1 MWFKREHRN
10 RNRRL
15 GRGHVLDVKLRSDQV
30 RAVRV
35 RLLSIAGGIVFG
47 TVFSLYLIWRTG
59 EALLDKFV
67 YENPDFA
74 IQSVEVQ
81 TDGVIPADT
90 IRSWSGVRLG
100 QNLIGLDLA
109 GVKRNLE
116 LVSMLDAVSVER
128 ILPQTLKI
136 RVTERTPVAQ
146 IDVPHLGLS
155 GGLVFSVFE
164 LDARGDVLQPVD
176 PRQCT
181 VPASQLDY
189 TLPSILWTNLAQLQ
203 PGRRLFSPQLQGA
216 LQLIAVFRHSP
227 MFGLADLRQ
236 LDVSAPGVIQATTAQ
251 GCQVTFGLQD
261 PDRQLRRWRQIYD
274 WGFQQRKT
282 IATLNLALENDIPVN
297 WVLANPTPTINNFK
311 PVKPSKFRRKNV

>member
-1 MWFKREHRN
+1 MWFKRDHRN

-15 GRGHVLDVKLRSDQV
+15 GRGHVLDVKLRSDQA

-59 EALLDKFV
+59 EALLDRFV

-74 IQSVEVQ
+74 IQSIEVQ
-81 TDGVIPADT
+81 TDGVIPAET

-116 LVSMLDAVSVER
+116 LVSVLDSVSVER

-136 RVTERTPVAQ
+136 RVAERTPVAQ
-146 IDVPHLGLS
+146 IDVPHLDLS

-176 PRQCT
+176 ARLCT

-203 PGRRLFSPQLQGA
+203 PGHRLFSPQLQGA
-216 LQLIAVFRHSP
+216 LQLIAAFRHSP
-227 MFGLADLRQ
+227 MYGLADLRQ
-236 LDVSAPGVIQATTAQ
+236 LDVSAPGVIQAATAQ
-251 GCQVTFGLQD
+251 GCQITFGLEEQ
-261 PDRQLRRWRQIYD
+261 DRQLRRWRQIYD

-282 IATLNLALENDIPVN
+282 IATLDLALENDIPVN
-297 WVLANPTPTINNFK
+297 WVLANATPPINSK

>member
-1 MWFKREHRN
+1 
-10 RNRRL
+10 
-15 GRGHVLDVKLRSDQV
+15 
-30 RAVRV
+30 
-35 RLLSIAGGIVFG
+35 LLTIAGGIVFG

-74 IQSVEVQ
+74 IQSIEVQ
-81 TDGVIPADT
+81 TDGVIPAET
-90 IRSWSGVRLG
+90 IRNWSGVRPG

-116 LVSMLDAVSVER
+116 LVSMLDSVSVER

-146 IDVPHLGLS
+146 IDVPRLDS
-155 GGLVFSVFE
+155 SAGLVFSVFE
-164 LDARGDVLQPVD
+164 LDARGYVLQPVD

-181 VPASQLDY
+181 ISALQLDT
-189 TLPSILWTNLAQLQ
+189 TLPAILWTNISQLQ
-203 PGRRLFSPQLQGA
+203 PGRRLVSPQLQGA
-216 LQLIAVFRHSP
+216 LQLVAVFRHSP
-227 MFGLADLRQ
+227 MYGLADLRQ
-236 LDVSAPGVIQATTAQ
+236 LDVSEPGVIVATTAQ
-251 GCQVTFGLQD
+251 GSQITFGLQEQE
-261 PDRQLRRWRQIYD
+261 RELRRWRQIYD

-282 IATLNLALENDIPVN
+282 IATLDLAVENDIPVN
-297 WVLANPTPTINNFK
+297 WVLASASPQINSK

>member
-1 MWFKREHRN
+1 MWFKRDQPN
-10 RNRRL
+10 RNRRQ
-15 GRGHVLDVKLRSDQV
+15 GRGHVLDVKLRSDQA
-30 RAVRV
+30 RAGRV
-35 RLLSIAGGIVFG
+35 RLLTIAGAIVFG

-74 IQSVEVQ
+74 IQSIEIQ
-81 TDGVIPADT
+81 TDGVIPAET

-116 LVSMLDAVSVER
+116 LVSMLEAVSVER
-128 ILPQTLKI
+128 ILPQTLRI
-136 RVTERTPVAQ
+136 RVAERTPVAQ
-146 IDVPHLGLS
+146 IDVPHLDPA

-164 LDARGDVLQPVD
+164 LDARGVVLQPED
-176 PRQCT
+176 PRKCT
-181 VPASQLDY
+181 IPALQLDI
-189 TLPSILWTNLAQLQ
+189 TLPVVLWTNLSQLQ
-203 PGRRLFSPQLQGA
+203 PGRRLNSPQLQGA
-216 LQLIAVFRHSP
+216 LQLIAAFRHSP

-236 LDVSAPGVIQATTAQ
+236 LDVSAPGVILATTVQ
-251 GCQVTFGLQD
+251 GSQITFGLQQ

-282 IATLNLALENDIPVN
+282 IATLDLALENDIPVN
-297 WVLANPTPTINNFK
+297 WVLANADPEINSK
-311 PVKPSKFRRKNV
+311 PVKPAKFRRKNV